1 MNDLCLFCRG
11 YLPRGLKTFPCLPI
25 VIFILFMHNLGDFL
39 AGVKSEDKW
48 AKLKESG
55 R

>member
-1 MNDLCLFCRG
+1 MKNQLNNREVA
-11 YLPRGLKTFPCLPI
+11 LKFLKAFICLPA

-48 AKLKESG
+48 AKLKES
-55 R
+55 RR

>member
-1 MNDLCLFCRG
+1 MKNNLFPQQLLLMALRFA
-11 YLPRGLKTFPCLPI
+11 YCLPMD
-25 VIFILFMHNLGDFL
+25 VFILLLHNFGDFL

-48 AKLKESG
+48 AKLKETG